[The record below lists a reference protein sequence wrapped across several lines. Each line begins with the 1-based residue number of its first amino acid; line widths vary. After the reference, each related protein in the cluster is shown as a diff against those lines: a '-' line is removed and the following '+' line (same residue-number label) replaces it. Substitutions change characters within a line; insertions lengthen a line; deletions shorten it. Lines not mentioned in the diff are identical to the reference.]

1 MMKISSLIGILY
13 LSLGLASAET
23 LLLSTSNT
31 DYQITNT
38 FSDVDLFTIDIEIDI
53 PLQPGIYTNPTINS
67 VEYRVFGSLAQGT
80 PSGFPSFDLRRSISG
95 DEFYAQGSS
104 LSFEISD
111 SADFSDGIQ
120 ASELV
125 DNGFIITLNAREIDN
140 GRFHPA
146 LFELMSDGTG
156 RIQNSDNIHTLDPL
170 LQVNF
175 GDEYITDLT
184 FVTSE
189 LTLISQIPVIPIPPP
204 SRSSGGSLSLN
215 SLFVLI
221 LFRHRKI
228 LSKIKT

>member
-13 LSLGLASAET
+13 LSIGLVSAET

-53 PLQPGIYTNPTINS
+53 PLQAGIYTNPTINS
-67 VEYRVFGSLAQGT
+67 VDYRVFGSLAQGT
-80 PSGFPSFDLRRSISG
+80 PSGFPSFDLRRSITG
-95 DEFYAQGSS
+95 DDFYAQGSS

-125 DNGFIITLNAREIDN
+125 DNGFIISLNAREIDN

-146 LFELMSDGTG
+146 LFELLSDGTG

-175 GDEYITDLT
+175 GDEYITDLI
-184 FVTSE
+184 FVPSE
-189 LTLISQIPVIPIPPP
+189 LTLISQIPVIPVPPP
-204 SRSSGGSLSLN
+204 SRYSGGSLSFI

-221 LFRHRKI
+221 LFRYRKT